1 MDVLGFLGLKRA
13 GKDTAAAF
21 LVNSC
26 GYRRIAFADKLYQE
40 VADAF
45 GVTVAFL
52 QADATKELPLPEL
65 SLRHCRETGFVAC
78 LAEELNDSR
87 ITDAFLDEARSP
99 RQVLQMWGTEYRRKR
114 GVDSYWL
121 DIVAAQMTDPRG
133 RYVITDVR
141 FPNEIA
147 FVRERAGRLVRVR
160 RPARETAAGP
170 QSATDLHPSEVMVR
184 DAPVDREVFNLE
196 GQPQALFDQLRDFL
210 NS

>member
-13 GKDTAAAF
+13 GKDTAATF
-21 LVNSC
+21 LVNSY
-26 GYRRIAFADKLYQE
+26 GFRRIAFADKLYQE
-40 VADAF
+40 VAEAF

-65 SLRHCRETGFVAC
+65 ALRNCREAGFVTC
-78 LAEELNDSR
+78 LAEELNNSSLDE
-87 ITDAFLDEARSP
+87 AFLDEARSP

-114 GVDSYWL
+114 GIDSYWL
-121 DIVAAQMTDPRG
+121 DIVAAQMTDPAG

-160 RPARETAAGP
+160 RPARETQEG
-170 QSATDLHPSEVMVR
+170 QQGATERHSSEVMVR
-184 DAPVDREVFNLE
+184 NAPVDREVFNLE
-196 GQPQALFDQLRDFL
+196 GQPQALFDQLREFL